1 MKKQIVSI
9 ISIAAASLAAKCTSL
24 TANASP
30 VPPGFFDHSP
40 CPLAHLNITGYN
52 ATQLCKQL
60 LR

>member
-1 MKKQIVSI
+1 MGKQILLT
-9 ISIAAASLAAKCTSL
+9 ISIAAVLLAALCTPL

-30 VPPGFFDHSP
+30 VPPGFFDHLP
-40 CPLAHLNITGYN
+40 CPLTQLNITGYN

>member
-1 MKKQIVSI
+1 MNMKTIFLLLIACAIVG
-9 ISIAAASLAAKCTSL
+9 APL

-30 VPPGFFDHSP
+30 VPAGSFDHSP
-40 CPLAHLNITGYN
+40 CPLTQLNTTGYN